1 MFYSYAVPCQCQV
14 SSLTPSIDSGRLG
27 NIKRES
33 CHFTRKPQVN
43 SGSSFG
49 APTFIKSYANLSCEF
64 QVNYEFNVKKAFYK

>member
-1 MFYSYAVPCQCQV
+1 MFYSYAMSM
-14 SSLTPSIDSGRLG
+14 SSLFSYPTIDSGRLG

-43 SGSSFG
+43 PGSSFG

-64 QVNYEFNVKKAFYK
+64 QVNYEFNVKAFYK